1 MEKIEFKLEG
11 LTCDAC
17 VRLSKMKLEK
27 VPGVENVQVSGLDG
41 RAEIS
46 ANRKITLEEIQNALS
61 GTDYK
66 VTN

>member
-1 MEKIEFKLEG
+1 MEFKLQG
-11 LTCDAC
+11 LTCEAC
-17 VRLSKMKLEK
+17 IRLSKMKLEK
-27 VPGVENVQVSGLDG
+27 VPGVANVQVSGLDG

-46 ANRKITLEEIQNALS
+46 ANRKITLEEIQSALL